1 MTKPKDST
9 KKERIDIR
17 VTPDQ
22 KRQWAQSAKEAGL
35 SHSAYICTIM
45 DKATSVQSHEE
56 NVTNSLKENQFIHSL
71 LLNANLSDK
80 AKKIIVGEMKKHV

>member
-1 MTKPKDST
+1 MPKPKDST

-22 KRQWAQSAKEAGL
+22 KKQWAQNAKEAGL
-35 SHSAYICTIM
+35 SHSAYICTVM
-45 DKATSVQSHEE
+45 DRAVSVKSHEE

-71 LLNANLSDK
+71 LFNANLSEK
-80 AKKIIVGEMKKHV
+80 ACVIYL